1 MRIHFD
7 LEGIPPYFRAR
18 WDTRLAEWFSASP
31 GAVTSVATPDEADA
45 ILVLGRVRHWGQVR
59 KAGLDDVHPHKTFA
73 WDSSDFPSGR
83 IAGLYAGL
91 PRELYEPNRHRTFCY
106 PFRWNELVAEYPQAE
121 ATQLAGFLG
130 AITSPLRSR
139 LREKIGGETDFSVS
153 VAESI
158 WHRMDD
164 PASRDIKKTYCNHLR
179 GCRFIL
185 CPRGNGVSSVRLFET
200 MEAGRVPVILADRF
214 VPPADP
220 AWRDCVIHVPEKDL
234 PHLPAILREA
244 DRDWPAMARRAR
256 AYWESN
262 YSDATLLPR
271 LVRLLGELQ
280 ASAGPPGW
288 RHHLKFTRYA
298 LRHLSRDASRLI
310 HRLSAKT

>member
-73 WDSSDFPSGR
+73 LDSSDFPSGR

-130 AITSPLRSR
+130 AITSPLRPDSLAAAPR
-139 LREKIGGETDFSVS
+139 
-153 VAESI
+153 AERTWLIARPSF
-158 WHRMDD
+158 
-164 PASRDIKKTYCNHLR
+164 PS
-179 GCRFIL
+179 
-185 CPRGNGVSSVRLFET
+185 P
-200 MEAGRVPVILADRF
+200 AGRAP
-214 VPPADP
+214 
-220 AWRDCVIHVPEKDL
+220 
-234 PHLPAILREA
+234 
-244 DRDWPAMARRAR
+244 
-256 AYWESN
+256 
-262 YSDATLLPR
+262 
-271 LVRLLGELQ
+271 
-280 ASAGPPGW
+280 AGPCRKMPEN
-288 RHHLKFTRYA
+288 
-298 LRHLSRDASRLI
+298 AS
-310 HRLSAKT
+310 HSGQTPPSAPSIC